1 MILSDLSI
9 REALEDG
16 ELEIKPAPR
25 DRDFQPASLEV
36 HLDAGSMAGWILEPG
51 EFALGVTVEW
61 IRLNSTIAA
70 QLTGKSSLGRLG
82 LLVHATA
89 GWIDPGFQGNLV
101 LELKN
106 LGHRDIYLAAGQ
118 PIGQLVFQYLDRAAA
133 RPYGHPELGS
143 HYQDQRGI
151 VHSYLEKTDT

>member
-9 REALEDG
+9 REALADG
-16 ELEIKPAPR
+16 ELEIKPLPR

-36 HLDAGSMAGWILEPG
+36 HLDAGVLSGFILEPG

-61 IRLNSTIAA
+61 MRLNATIAA

-82 LLVHATA
+82 LQVHATA
-89 GWIDPGFQGNLV
+89 GFIDPGFEGNLV

-106 LGHRDIYLAAGQ
+106 LSHRDIFLAAGQ
-118 PIGQLVFQYLDRAAA
+118 PIGQLVFQYLDRACS

-143 HYQDQRGI
+143 HYQGQQGVVR
-151 VHSYLEKTDT
+151 SYLEKTDT